1 MRTITGAEI
10 SLTRKQETQSPWQ
23 PVLMGAPAEIFPEG
37 AKPPTIEKVD
47 TLSARRTENR
57 PFFGAP
63 KAQTNFFCVFCD
75 VLD

>member
-37 AKPPTIEKVD
+37 AKPPT
-47 TLSARRTENR
+47 L
-57 PFFGAP
+57 
-63 KAQTNFFCVFCD
+63 
-75 VLD
+75 